1 MPANK
6 DDGGWKKFLWNSEKG
21 ELMGRTGSSWFKI
34 TLFYV
39 VFYGCLAG
47 VFIGTIQAMLLTL
60 NDFKPTW
67 QDRVAPPG
75 LSHTPKVD
83 KAEVSY
89 SINSYETYMPFTKAL
104 REFVSQYDDAN
115 QGDQSKF
122 DDCGRKYSFNV
133 SPGIW
138 RDPDRANHPLLPPE
152 EPAEY
157 KLRGDLD
164 DNAGVRKA
172 CRFSRKWL
180 GPCSGLEDE
189 SFGFKE
195 GKPCIIV
202 KLNRIVNFR
211 PRPPSSNDSIP
222 PEAAPKVQPNV
233 IPLFCT
239 NKREEDAGKIGEI
252 KYYGI
257 GGGFPLQYYP
267 YYGKR
272 LHPQYLQPL
281 VAVQFANLTQNEELR
296 IECKVFGENIDYNE
310 KDRYQGRFDLK
321 ITINNV

>member
-1 MPANK
+1 MSGNK
-6 DDGGWKKFLWNSEKG
+6 DDGGWKKFVWDSDKG
-21 ELMGRTGSSWFKI
+21 ELMGRTGGSWFKI

-39 VFYGCLAG
+39 VFFGCLAG
-47 VFIGTIQAMLLTL
+47 VFVGTIQVMLLTL

-75 LSHTPKVD
+75 LSHTPKLD

-89 SINSYETYMPFTKAL
+89 SIKGIETYLPFTKTL
-104 REFVSQYDDAN
+104 REFVSQYDD
-115 QGDQSKF
+115 SKQL
-122 DDCGRKYSFNV
+122 DASKYENC
-133 SPGIW
+133 P
-138 RDPDRANHPLLPPE
+138 A
-152 EPAEY
+152 EPADY
-157 KLRGDLD
+157 KERGQLD

-172 CRFSRKWL
+172 CRFSRTLL

-189 SFGFKE
+189 TFGFKE
-195 GKPCIIV
+195 GKPCVIV

-222 PEAAPKVQPNV
+222 EEAWPKVQPNL

-239 NKREEDAGKIGEI
+239 NKREEDADKIGEI

-257 GGGFPLQYYP
+257 NGGFPLQYYP

-272 LHPQYLQPL
+272 LHPHYLQPL
-281 VAVQFANLTQNEELR
+281 VAVQFTNLTQNMELR
-296 IECKVFGENIDYNE
+296 IECKVFGDNIDYNE

-321 ITINNV
+321 IQINSV

>member
-122 DDCGRKYSFNV
+122 DDCGQ
-133 SPGIW
+133 
-138 RDPDRANHPLLPPE
+138 